1 MIRHIVVAKFK
12 PDVPSTEI
20 DGILDGLRSLPAQ
33 IPEIVGYEFGLDQA
47 HGVRSYDFA
56 LVSTFQD
63 MDAQNRY
70 QVHPAH
76 VAVATRLRAAS
87 QSLVTVDLK
96 V

>member
-12 PDVPSTEI
+12 PETPPTEI
-20 DGILDGLRSLPAQ
+20 DAILEGMRALPAQ
-33 IPEIVGYEFGLDQA
+33 IKEIVGYEFGLDQA

-56 LVSTFQD
+56 LVSTFED

-76 VAVATRLRAAS
+76 VAISTRLRAAS
-87 QSLVTVDLK
+87 QHLVTVDLQ